1 MLKTIEI
8 KNYLLIE
15 SIKVDFN
22 NNFNIITGE
31 TGSGKSILI
40 GALNL
45 LAGSRVD
52 HKVVGTSNKKCI
64 IEAIFLI
71 DENLKDKFLGL
82 DIDFDKESFFRREI
96 LSNG

>member
-15 SIKVDFN
+15 SIKVDFD

-52 HKVVGTSNKKCI
+52 HKVVGTNNKKCI

-71 DENLKDKFLGL
+71 DENLISPTWENPKK
-82 DIDFDKESFFRREI
+82 
-96 LSNG
+96 

>member
-15 SIKVDFN
+15 SIKVDFD

-52 HKVVGTSNKKCI
+52 HKVVGTSNKKCKCI
-64 IEAIFLI
+64 QLICHFLFVFPMSA
-71 DENLKDKFLGL
+71 FLSG
-82 DIDFDKESFFRREI
+82 
-96 LSNG
+96 